1 MGLCILILKS
11 NGLINMVGDMSYVLF
26 DFMDIVYIQNVKDEK
41 IR

>member
-11 NGLINMVGDMSYVLF
+11 NRLINMVGDMSYVLF
-26 DFMDIVYIQNVKDEK
+26 DFIDIVYIKNVKDEK

>member
-11 NGLINMVGDMSYVLF
+11 DRLINMVGDMSYVLF
-26 DFMDIVYIQNVKDEK
+26 DFIDIVYIKNAKDEK